1 MENKA
6 TCIMP
11 KPVRSPEIQYKGK
24 DSEIW
29 LGEVE
34 NGMKVNLFNI
44 TRNFVTQFFF
54 ILAYI

>member
-11 KPVRSPEIQYKGK
+11 KPVRSPEIQYKGR

-34 NGMKVNLFNI
+34 NGMKVNFFNA
-44 TRNFVTQFFF
+44 RNTES
-54 ILAYI
+54 